1 MRVFR
6 NKEVRREATWHLA
19 LTAILTGAGF
29 LVSREAGLLTLA
41 AGILLAVLHGVFL
54 FRRYRAIA
62 RLSEELDGIL
72 IFLCSYSQGQYLVRA
87 MQENR
92 LPLALALIQPDE
104 TVGENFEEWELT
116 VNQGIHGSQ
125 DNANCLMRAGLRT
138 FGDLNERLGREGD
151 IAQIR
156 NLGTKSREEIIR
168 VFRGECYARL
178 NAAEQQDYWQRV
190 LENDLS

>member
-1 MRVFR
+1 MTARQPPGEKGAKACTIGIPYLAMGIFCTFLGESEKGKGEKKMEGISRKAEQEILDAAQLRQQAEQSSLSAVLGQLGAR
-6 NKEVRREATWHLA
+6 QTRIPYRRRMAEMSL
-19 LTAILTGAGF
+19 
-29 LVSREAGLLTLA
+29 EELTL
-41 AGILLAVLHGVFL
+41 
-54 FRRYRAIA
+54 
-62 RLSEELDGIL
+62 S
-72 IFLCSYSQGQYLVRA
+72 VRS
-87 MQENR
+87 R
-92 LPLALALIQPDE
+92 
-104 TVGENFEEWELT
+104 
-116 VNQGIHGSQ
+116 
-125 DNANCLMRAGLRT
+125 NCLMRAGLRT